1 MHLDYF
7 FFYTEANLVC
17 VIILGILL
25 IHSRLNSTRQEKL
38 IWYVRT
44 LAAHILYFLSDIGW
58 AAVFSG
64 QLPQTRFLV
73 VLFNFLNYFLLSLIA
88 YEWFMYTAA
97 SIRMKSRNSSRFRIL
112 WLLPMVLSV
121 LVLVL
126 LYVVSPEILI
136 RENNEL
142 TDLYYPMMIA
152 APIIYLVTSQSISL
166 SRARRAESKEDAQ
179 LFLQIGLYPLCILG
193 FGLIQTFAMNAPLF
207 CFGCTV
213 VMMVFYIRNLQV
225 LVSVDSLTRLNN
237 RGQISRY
244 MQQVRFRENIRSY
257 AMMIDID
264 NFKKINDTHGHA
276 EGDRA
281 LILVSEVLKQ
291 AVEKTRSAVFLG
303 RYGGDEFT
311 IFFQCAEG
319 DILPDQLLATAR
331 EMLEERQEET
341 YLPYVLKIS
350 AGYDL
355 LRDRKDTLE
364 DCLVRADERLYQN
377 KRAANVGR

>member
-1 MHLDYF
+1 MQLDYF

-17 VIILGILL
+17 IIILGILL
-25 IHSRLNSTRQEKL
+25 IHSCLNSTRQEKL
-38 IWYVRT
+38 IWYSRT
-44 LAAHILYFLSDIGW
+44 LATHILYFLSDIGW
-58 AAVFSG
+58 AAVLSG
-64 QLPQTRFLV
+64 NLPRTRLLV

-97 SIRMKSRNSSRFRIL
+97 SIRMKSRNSSKFRIL
-112 WLLPMVLSV
+112 WLLPMVLSILAV
-121 LVLVL
+121 VL
-126 LYVVSPEILI
+126 LFIISPETLV
-136 RENNEL
+136 RESNEL
-142 TDLYYPMMIA
+142 TNLYYPMMIA
-152 APIIYLVTSQSISL
+152 APIIYLVTAQSL
-166 SRARRAESKEDAQ
+166 SLNRARRAESKEDAQ
-179 LFLQIGLYPLCILG
+179 QFLQIGLYPICILG

-213 VMMVFYIRNLQV
+213 VMMIFYIRNLQV

-257 AMMIDID
+257 AVMIDID
-264 NFKKINDTHGHA
+264 NFKKINDTFGHA

-281 LILVSEVLKQ
+281 LMLVSDVLKQ
-291 AVEKTRSAVFLG
+291 AVERIRSAVFLG

-311 IFFQCAEG
+311 IFLQCAEG
-319 DILPDQLLATAR
+319 DVPPDQLLATIR
-331 EMLEERQEET
+331 EMLEERQAET
-341 YLPYVLKIS
+341 DLPYVLKIS

-355 LRDRKDTLE
+355 LRDRKDTLAA
-364 DCLVRADERLYQN
+364 CLNRADEKLYQN